1 MGVIKAQN
9 DAKMFLACTLASAAA
24 SHCHILGY
32 HREKLYQSDH
42 TEVSQTKR
50 QIYDGLYSP
59 AGLQLEAGERRR
71 HIDTLEG
78 VLHHW
83 RTDFEQIDGTCA
95 NYPQVFSLSRVH
107 WNIMYYSTLTCLLRA
122 SATPSPGGEISAQCF
137 QAARLSLKSHLDSF
151 SRYTSSSILSDAD
164 FANWVLHTSSFTP
177 FIVLFLHAVATSSV
191 DDLDL
196 LDEVVQTLRRTRQ
209 AGKPFERLYELC
221 STFARLARRMVEA
234 AQPCVGDYNQGTDT
248 LQLPGTTEQMPEHWL
263 GSLQTLDGMPNEF
276 SDESNVDVS
285 TIFADWMNGQPSVTN
300 MSDLNFGHI

>member
-1 MGVIKAQN
+1 M
-9 DAKMFLACTLASAAA
+9 
-24 SHCHILGY
+24 
-32 HREKLYQSDH
+32 
-42 TEVSQTKR
+42 
-50 QIYDGLYSP
+50 
-59 AGLQLEAGERRR
+59 
-71 HIDTLEG
+71 
-78 VLHHW
+78 
-83 RTDFEQIDGTCA
+83 
-95 NYPQVFSLSRVH
+95 
-107 WNIMYYSTLTCLLRA
+107 
-122 SATPSPGGEISAQCF
+122 
-137 QAARLSLKSHLDSF
+137 
-151 SRYTSSSILSDAD
+151 
-164 FANWVLHTSSFTP
+164 
-177 FIVLFLHAVATSSV
+177 LFLHAVATSSV